1 MKELRYYM
9 IFLVC
14 GALLPDANARQII
27 VAQATAVTTLTNAIA
42 LARNGDTIRIMPGIY
57 RESAIHINRQVV
69 ILGEQFP
76 VIDGEKKQEILIVE
90 HNNVI
95 IEGLVVRNGG
105 YSSYNDI
112 AAIRILNADGVK
124 IRNNRLEN
132 TFFGIYSQHGTNA
145 EICGNQIRS
154 NARDEQNSANGIHCW
169 KSDRMF
175 IHDNEV
181 TGHRDGIYFEFV
193 TNSVIRNNHCYGN
206 VRYGLHFMFS
216 NDDRY
221 ENNRF
226 NENGAGVAVMYSHHV
241 TMLNNQFLDNW
252 GDAAYGLLLK
262 EIADGELSG
271 NLFQRNS
278 IGVYME
284 SSNRLKIHHNRFTGN
299 GWALKMQAS
308 CEANTITA
316 NNFQS
321 NSFDVATNGS
331 LVLNTYDGN
340 YWDKYE
346 GYDLNRDGTGDV
358 PFRPVSVYSY
368 IIERNPSALML
379 FRSLLVG
386 LLDRSEKVMPGITPE
401 ALKDEKPLMK
411 PLPLISR
418 S

>member
-1 MKELRYYM
+1 MKKLLRYLS
-9 IFLVC
+9 ILFFLV
-14 GALLPDANARQII
+14 AQLSADAGTVI
-27 VAQATAVTTLTNAIA
+27 VAQGTAVPSLAKAIA
-42 LARNGDTIRIMPGIY
+42 IARKGDTILVKPGIY
-57 RESAIHINRQVV
+57 RESNIHITKQLYIIGV
-69 ILGEQFP
+69 QFP
-76 VIDGEKKQEILIVE
+76 VIDGEKKEEILLIESNSV
-90 HNNVI
+90 V

-112 AAIRILNADGVK
+112 AAIRIVNADGVK

-145 EICGNQIRS
+145 EISFNRIHS

-193 TNSVIRNNHCYGN
+193 TNSVIRNNHCFGN

-216 NDDRY
+216 NNDRY
-221 ENNRF
+221 EGNRF
-226 NENGAGVAVMYSHHV
+226 NANGAGVAVMYSHHV
-241 TMLNNQFLDNW
+241 TMLHNRFFDNW

-262 EIADGELSG
+262 EISDGELSG
-271 NLFQRNS
+271 NEFKKNS

-284 SSNRLKIHHNRFTGN
+284 SSNRLNIHHNLFTGN

-308 CEANTITA
+308 CEGNTIAA

-321 NSFDVATNGS
+321 NSFDVATNGT
-331 LVLNTYDGN
+331 LVLNTYAGN

-358 PFRPVSVYSY
+358 PYRPVSVYSY
-368 IIERNPSALML
+368 IIERNPTALML
-379 FRSLLVG
+379 FRSFIVG

-401 ALKDEKPLMK
+401 ALKDDRPLMK
-411 PLPLISR
+411 PLPLKSG